1 MSETCFNEDCEHYTP
16 RGDDFCQ
23 NCRREELHA
32 SLQRLHHAAREFMVD
47 ALFIE
52 SSELPVDPAIR
63 FICREVGERLLIM
76 LRLPTFKDVAPLA
89 ELEGNR

>member
-1 MSETCFNEDCEHYTP
+1 
-16 RGDDFCQ
+16 
-23 NCRREELHA
+23 
-32 SLQRLHHAAREFMVD
+32 MVD